1 MALRTHSPIS
11 ALEPCERLS
20 AHPRV
25 QRPGVNL
32 HLLVGLQYWRSQ
44 GEVDSGVCVCVW
56 GGSGCYHYRGE
67 ETQAVSDSQR
77 DIGFRPEVRDRI
89 LVTSIKR

>member
-44 GEVDSGVCVCVW
+44 GEVDSGVCVCV
-56 GGSGCYHYRGE
+56 GGGLAVIITE
-67 ETQAVSDSQR
+67 EK
-77 DIGFRPEVRDRI
+77 RPRPFLTAKGT
-89 LVTSIKR
+89 LVLGQK